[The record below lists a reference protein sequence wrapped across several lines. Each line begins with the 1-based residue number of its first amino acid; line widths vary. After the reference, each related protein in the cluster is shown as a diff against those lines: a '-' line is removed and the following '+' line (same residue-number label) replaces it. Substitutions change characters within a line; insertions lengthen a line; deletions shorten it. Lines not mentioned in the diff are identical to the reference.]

1 MKDNSLD
8 YIETMIEACLDRTRR
23 TSRIE
28 PETVT
33 NYCARCARG
42 RRWEKQGRTCPD
54 MPAAGYAA
62 RPDLW
67 APPDCYMWG

>member
-1 MKDNSLD
+1 MTPLQEVEAN
-8 YIETMIEACLDRTRR
+8 IEMILANTRKPPKPV
-23 TSRIE
+23 E

-42 RRWEKQGRTCPD
+42 RRWEKQGTTCPD